1 MPHIHPARA
10 PRRTL
15 AVFFA
20 GLGLALAATAGETV
34 RISGTGSGV
43 GGMQLLADAYMS
55 THPGVKVDV
64 LPALGSGGGISA
76 LIPLI
81 EFGKNKASNCAA
93 LMSQA
98 KADAGIK

>member
-20 GLGLALAATAGETV
+20 GLGLALAATAAETV

-55 THPGVKVDV
+55 AHPGVK
-64 LPALGSGGGISA
+64 ISSPKKI
-76 LIPLI
+76 LVPMELR
-81 EFGKNKASNCAA
+81 NC
-93 LMSQA
+93 Q
-98 KADAGIK
+98 